1 MDIEKRLAAEHSK
14 TLTLAIVKYIGDDKK
29 RFKILI
35 DLFLKGD
42 YRITQRAAWP
52 LSYAVIEHPKLV
64 APYLARLIKKLD
76 EPDNH
81 PAIARNILRIFEEIE
96 IPEKYEGA
104 LVESCFRF
112 LVSAESP
119 IAIKAFAITVASR
132 ICKKYPEL
140 KNELRLHLEHM
151 QNYPMPPA
159 IKVRIRNAF
168 KELNT

>member
-14 TLTLAIVKYIGDDKK
+14 TLTLAIVKYIDDDKK
-29 RFKILI
+29 RFKILMN
-35 DLFLKGD
+35 LFLSSD

-52 LSYAVIEHPKLV
+52 LSYVVIEHPKLV
-64 APYLARLIKKLD
+64 VPYLAKLIKKLD
-76 EPDNH
+76 EPGNH
-81 PAIARNILRIFEEIE
+81 PAIARNILRIFQEID
-96 IPEKYEGA
+96 IPEKFEGA

-140 KNELRLHLEHM
+140 KNELGLHLEHM
-151 QNYPMPPA
+151 KNYPMPPA